1 MTYLARLIDDRLSW
15 AVSALPAVSV
25 EGLRGVG
32 KTTSSQRLAATTIML
47 DRPADAAAF
56 QADPFAAVEGHAPP
70 VLLDEWQAV
79 PAVWDAV
86 RRSVDRDS
94 AAGRFLLCGS
104 SRAAVQAARHSGAGR
119 IASIEMRPM
128 TLSERQGN
136 APDVSL
142 VDLLAHGTDA
152 LPGPQATYSI
162 GNQRALTERAGLPG
176 LLPLDDSAHA
186 MQVEAYLRTVLATD
200 PQLVDGVD
208 RSSTRMWRYITAY
221 AACVGTNTAHST
233 IYNAAGLSN
242 ATAADY
248 HDVLSRLGLIL
259 ELPAFWS
266 NTLKSLAKAPKRHLA
281 DAALAA
287 APIAPG
293 QRDQGRLWENAVV
306 AQLRAVAEATL
317 DRPSLTHLRTANG
330 RQEVD
335 LLIADRSGAIVAIE
349 AKLGTTVDAGDT
361 KHLRWLRDQIP
372 EVTCGL
378 VVHPGERCI
387 QLGDGIAAV
396 PLAAIA

>member
-1 MTYLARLIDDRLSW
+1 
-15 AVSALPAVSV
+15 VSV

-32 KTTSSQRLAATTIML
+32 KTTTSQRLAATTFML
-47 DRPADAAAF
+47 DRPANAALFEADA
-56 QADPFAAVEGHAPP
+56 FAAVEGHPSP
-70 VLLDEWQAV
+70 VLLDEWQSV
-79 PAVWDAV
+79 PSVWDAV
-86 RRSVDRDS
+86 RRSVDRDPT
-94 AAGRFLLCGS
+94 AGRFLLCGS
-104 SRAAVQAARHSGAGR
+104 SRATVQAARHSGAGR

-128 TLSERQGN
+128 TLSERSGA
-136 APDVSL
+136 APGVSL
-142 VDLLAHGTDA
+142 NALLEHGTDV
-152 LPGPQATYSI
+152 LPGPQVAYSTAA
-162 GNQRALTERAGLPG
+162 QRALTERAGLPG
-176 LLPLDDSAHA
+176 LLHLDDSAHA
-186 MQVEAYLRTVLATD
+186 MQLEAYLRSVLSAD
-200 PQLVDGVD
+200 PQLIDGVD
-208 RSSTRMWRYITAY
+208 RSASRLWRYITAY

-287 APIAPG
+287 APIARAH
-293 QRDQGRLWENAVV
+293 RDHGRLWENVVV
-306 AQLRAVAEATL
+306 AQLRAVAEATV
-317 DRPSLTHLRTANG
+317 DRPTLTHLRTANG

-335 LLIADRSGAIVAIE
+335 LLISDHSGSIVAVE
-349 AKLGTTVDAGDT
+349 AKLGSTVDASDT
-361 KHLRWLRDQIP
+361 KHLRWLRDRVP
-372 EVTCGL
+372 EVACGI
-378 VVHPGERCI
+378 VVHPGERCV